1 MSTPQ
6 ELQAMWDQEAAA
18 ATANPA
24 EDTPPP
30 ETDAAAAP
38 TEPAVQPEPEPAPQ
52 PDPVQQ
58 ALEELR
64 ATNAQ
69 LQERLRRT
77 EGHIGGLT
85 SELKR
90 TKEALSAGQAAAQQ
104 TNDAP
109 SNAQMQTASK
119 NPEAWER
126 LKEDF
131 PEWADGVEAF
141 MSSRLTGLQPGGQS
155 PEQVQQLL
163 QQQEAAL
170 RADMQRQMAELQV
183 ETRHEGWKETVR
195 SPEFSTWVMQQAPEI
210 QALATSDAPRDAIR
224 MLDLFNAA
232 KAKPATA
239 VTQDRKSRLAASAT
253 PRGDG
258 VPVRKS
264 LDTMSPQELWDYEAK
279 RRVAN

>member
-1 MSTPQ
+1 MSTQ
-6 ELQAMWDQEAAA
+6 EELQAMWEQEAAA
-18 ATANPA
+18 AAANEAPA
-24 EDTPPP
+24 EETPPP
-30 ETDAAAAP
+30 EPEAAP
-38 TEPAVQPEPEPAPQ
+38 EPAKQPEPEPEPQ
-52 PDPVQQ
+52 PDPIQQ

-104 TNDAP
+104 ATEAP
-109 SNAQMQTASK
+109 TSAQMQTASK

-195 SPEFSTWVMQQAPEI
+195 TPEFSTWVMQQAPEI
-210 QALATSDAPRDAIR
+210 QALATSDSPRDAIR
-224 MLDLFNAA
+224 MLDLFSAA
-232 KAKPATA
+232 KAKPAAA

-253 PRGDG
+253 PRGDN

-264 LDTMSPQELWDYEAK
+264 LDDMSPQELWDFEAK
-279 RRVAN
+279 RRVAS

>member
-1 MSTPQ
+1 MSTQ
-6 ELQAMWDQEAAA
+6 EELQAMWEQEAAVAA
-18 ATANPA
+18 ATETPA
-24 EDTPPP
+24 EETPPP
-30 ETDAAAAP
+30 ESEAAP
-38 TEPAVQPEPEPAPQ
+38 APAEQPDLEPAPQ

-90 TKEALSAGQAAAQQ
+90 TKESLSAGQAAAQQ
-104 TNDAP
+104 ASTAP
-109 SNAQMQTASK
+109 TSNQMQSASK

-141 MSSRLTGLQPGGQS
+141 MSSRLTGLQPGGQN

-170 RADMQRQMAELQV
+170 RSDMHRQMAELQV

-195 SPEFSTWVMQQAPEI
+195 MPEFSNWVMQQAPEI
-210 QALATSDAPRDAIR
+210 QSLAMSDAPRDAIR
-224 MLDLFNAA
+224 MLDLFAAA

-253 PRGDG
+253 PRGDSA
-258 VPVRKS
+258 PVRKS
-264 LDTMSPQELWDYEAK
+264 LDGMSPQELWDFEAK